1 MQTMRPFCIVALVC
15 LLAAGV
21 MAQTATSR
29 LQGQVTDQSGAVIPG
44 ARISVLNSRTQVSAE
59 TTTSAQGVFHIQT
72 VVETTQTELVT
83 HIDRAQILDLPS
95 VGRNPFDF
103 ATQMAGVTST
113 SSATSG
119 SSIMNGLRGSS
130 NKVTQKEEEL

>member
-1 MQTMRPFCIVALVC
+1 MPTIRLFCLVGLVC

-29 LQGQVTDQSGAVIPG
+29 LEGQVTDQSGAVIPG
-44 ARISVLNSRTQVSAE
+44 AKITVLNDKTRVSAE
-59 TTTSAQGVFHIQT
+59 TTSGAQGVFHIQT

-130 NKVTQKEEEL
+130 NSVTQQEEEL

>member
-1 MQTMRPFCIVALVC
+1 MPTIRLFCLVGLVC

-29 LQGQVTDQSGAVIPG
+29 LEGQVTNQSGAVIPG
-44 ARISVLNSRTQVSAE
+44 AKITVLNDKTRVSAE
-59 TTTSAQGVFHIQT
+59 TTSGAQGVFHIQT

-130 NKVTQKEEEL
+130 NSVTQQEEEL

>member
-1 MQTMRPFCIVALVC
+1 
-15 LLAAGV
+15 

-29 LQGQVTDQSGAVIPG
+29 LEGQVTDQSGAVIPG
-44 ARISVLNSRTQVSAE
+44 AKITVLNDKTRVSAE
-59 TTTSAQGVFHIQT
+59 TTSGAQGVFHIQT

-130 NKVTQKEEEL
+130 NSVTQQEEEL